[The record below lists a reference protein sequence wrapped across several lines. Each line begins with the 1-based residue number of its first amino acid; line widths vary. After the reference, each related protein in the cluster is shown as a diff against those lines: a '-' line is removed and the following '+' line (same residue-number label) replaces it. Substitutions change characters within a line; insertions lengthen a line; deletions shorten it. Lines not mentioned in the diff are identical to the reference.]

1 MWYAGFLFIF
11 DRGGLSMEGI
21 REGDVVQVHYT
32 GTLQTGEVFDS
43 SHGKEPLRLTIGEGN
58 IIPGFEQALL
68 GMQQGEKKK
77 FELSPGEGFGE
88 RKDELVHVIERTQV
102 PPDLN
107 LEVGMQLALEGK
119 GQDPVPA
126 EVVDLTETTVTLDT
140 NHPLA
145 GKALTFEIDILGI
158 DR

>member
-1 MWYAGFLFIF
+1 MLYAGFLFMF
-11 DRGGLSMEGI
+11 DKGGLNMEGI

-77 FELSPGEGFGE
+77 FELSPDEAFGE

-102 PPDLN
+102 PPDMK
-107 LEVGMQLALEGK
+107 LEVGMQLALEAK
-119 GQDPVPA
+119 GEDPVPA
-126 EVVDLTETTVTLDT
+126 EVVDLTESTVTLDT